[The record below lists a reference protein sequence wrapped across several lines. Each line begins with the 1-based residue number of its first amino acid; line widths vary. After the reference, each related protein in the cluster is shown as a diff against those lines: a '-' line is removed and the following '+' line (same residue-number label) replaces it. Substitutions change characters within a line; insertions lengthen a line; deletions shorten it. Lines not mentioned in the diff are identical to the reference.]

1 MTAALVRA
9 RSWAALGVP
18 VFPVVNK
25 KPMSGIVSWK
35 SKATTNA
42 EQLAVWFRPEW
53 RAVMPALYLDAA
65 GLCAL
70 DFDPPSNHPPSD
82 DWIERIVGMCPPTFH
97 QRTRR
102 GVHLIYRGQIPTTT
116 HRLGP
121 KIDTRGIGGYVVA
134 YADAP
139 PTLDAFT
146 ALPEHVVA
154 ALARDAT
161 PRSPSAASGEP
172 VTELRLLKL
181 LCRLDPDMDYE
192 RWRNV
197 VAAINATPLLGDES
211 GERRWQIA
219 DEWSRGNYWRRRAQ
233 RYDADAVRQVLETMP
248 PREGGVS
255 FGTIVHM
262 AQQTPQR
269 RLASHYYNML
279 SNGAA
284 R

>member
-1 MTAALVRA
+1 MTALVRA
-9 RSWAALGVP
+9 SSWAALGVP

-25 KPMSGIVSWK
+25 KPMVGIVSWPRE
-35 SKATTNA
+35 ATTNA
-42 EQLAVWFRPEW
+42 EQLAAWFRPEW

-70 DFDPPSNHPPSD
+70 DFDPPPD
-82 DWIERIVGMCPPTFH
+82 AADGWIERVVETWPATFH
-97 QRTRR
+97 QRSPR
-102 GVHLIYRGQIPTTT
+102 GVHLIYRGQLPNKVRVTS
-116 HRLGP
+116 LGP
-121 KIDTRGIGGYVVA
+121 NIDTRGRGGYVVA

-139 PTLDAFT
+139 PTFDAF
-146 ALPEHVVA
+146 APLPEHVVA
-154 ALARDAT
+154 ALAHDT
-161 PRSPSAASGEP
+161 IPRSPSAASGEP

-197 VAAINATPLLGDES
+197 VAAINATPLLGDDS